1 MTTALVCTPLRSE
14 RAALWRA
21 TAAPVMRT
29 GMGPSRLVDAVG
41 PLHVAGVAGAVTD
54 QLRPGDLIVASDL
67 RTADSQAESHAA
79 ELLFGAVSR
88 LGLAVYFAPLFS
100 QRRVRDGRTH
110 AAESGAIAVDTES
123 AYLAAQA
130 PAGQTVALR
139 AINDTPS
146 APLLRPGIVWHG
158 LSALRALRAA
168 APAIDQWAAA
178 VGDREVMLARQQA
191 ATVVEWCDLVLVL
204 GPKDSP
210 DTRRLLDVAVMSCK
224 PAYLVEDSGAVDLR
238 WLANARRV
246 GVISDASA
254 PPRVANEI
262 LRSLSGL
269 GQLAV
274 V

>member
-41 PLHVAGVAGAVTD
+41 PLLVAGVAGAVTD

-67 RTADSQAESHAA
+67 RTADSKAESHAA
-79 ELLFGAVSR
+79 ELLFGAVSH

-100 QRRVRDGRTH
+100 QRRVRDGRTQ

-139 AINDTPS
+139 AISDTPS
-146 APLLRPGIVWHG
+146 APVLRPGIVWHG

-178 VGDREVMLARQQA
+178 VGDRKVMLARQQA

-224 PAYLVEDSGAVDLR
+224 PAYLVRSYD
-238 WLANARRV
+238 RRN
-246 GVISDASA
+246 
-254 PPRVANEI
+254 R
-262 LRSLSGL
+262 
-269 GQLAV
+269 
-274 V
+274 

>member
-1 MTTALVCTPLRSE
+1 M
-14 RAALWRA
+14 
-21 TAAPVMRT
+21 
-29 GMGPSRLVDAVG
+29 
-41 PLHVAGVAGAVTD
+41 
-54 QLRPGDLIVASDL
+54 
-67 RTADSQAESHAA
+67 
-79 ELLFGAVSR
+79 
-88 LGLAVYFAPLFS
+88 YFAPLFS